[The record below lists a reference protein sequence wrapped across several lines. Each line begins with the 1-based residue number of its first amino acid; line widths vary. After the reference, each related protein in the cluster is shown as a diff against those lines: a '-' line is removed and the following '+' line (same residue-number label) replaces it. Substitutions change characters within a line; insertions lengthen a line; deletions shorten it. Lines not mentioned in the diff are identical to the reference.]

1 MVKFFI
7 PLVLMQLSFAF
18 SQELPGLDPNKKT
31 TPIHTSYFRP
41 GLIKASATI
50 SPGRM
55 IQNDANTINLSGF
68 LEYILD
74 ENYSVR
80 GDVIQFLDAN
90 FGSNSVITPN
100 FQNRLYVGVFRHFG
114 KGNLRWYNGIQAG
127 TTVTNYA
134 DNFLLERKTYVA
146 PSFGLKTGLA
156 YYVWDYFH
164 FFADISYVN
173 STLRGTS
180 FGSQHMDELFFS
192 AGLGF
197 QIQTR
202 KQVKKYRTTGT
213 PSF

>member
-31 TPIHTSYFRP
+31 TPIHASYFRP

-100 FQNRLYVGVFRHFG
+100 FQNRLYVGAFRHFG
-114 KGNLRWYNGIQAG
+114 KSNLKFFTGLQMG
-127 TTVTNYA
+127 TTVT
-134 DNFLLERKTYVA
+134 TYNHSWFAGNRTHVA
-146 PSFGLKTGLA
+146 PSFSIKTGVN
-156 YYVWDYFH
+156 YYVWKYFH
-164 FFADISYVN
+164 FFADITYAN

-202 KQVKKYRTTGT
+202 KHVKKYRTTGT